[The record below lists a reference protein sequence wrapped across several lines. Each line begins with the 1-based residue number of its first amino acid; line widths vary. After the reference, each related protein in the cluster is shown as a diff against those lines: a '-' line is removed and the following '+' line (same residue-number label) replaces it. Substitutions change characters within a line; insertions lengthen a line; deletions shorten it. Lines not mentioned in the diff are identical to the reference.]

1 MNNRIKLYSKNQV
14 TELKSNIDPNKYT
27 SNNMPKLFDENDKV
41 TLFTEVIEV
50 SKKGGENQD
59 INLAIAMDTNEFFQ
73 SLTDRVASQEELW
86 VTLNLEY
93 FSEYTYY
100 RWLENEKK
108 SENSIKERVFKSG
121 KKLYNRNSMARLW
134 WITSRTKDE
143 TLDDPY
149 AYTRIILDRNQF
161 EQSLMES
168 TITKNPKLL
177 KYILA
182 GIIKYESMYGKISSK
197 KNKSDDDNGIVEI
210 MKHFNRIGGTYVLDI
225 MDENYFWEQICYVM
239 DKEPY
244 PEEKRG
250 LSSLSFIKNKKPSLK
265 LSK

>member
-1 MNNRIKLYSKNQV
+1 MKNRIKLYSKNQV

-27 SNNMPKLFDENDKV
+27 SNDMPKLLNENEKV
-41 TLFTEVIEV
+41 TLFTEVIELA
-50 SKKGGENQD
+50 KKGGDNQD
-59 INLAIAMDTNEFFQ
+59 INLAIAMDNNEFFQ
-73 SLTDRVASQEELW
+73 SLTDRIASQEELW

-100 RWLENEKK
+100 RWLDGKAMSEKA
-108 SENSIKERVFKSG
+108 IRERIFKAG
-121 KKLYNRNSMARLW
+121 KLMYNRNSMARLW
-134 WITSRTKDE
+134 WITNRTKDVS
-143 TLDDPY
+143 LDDPY
-149 AYTRIILDRNQF
+149 TYTRIILDRNQF

-177 KYILA
+177 KYIMA
-182 GIIKYESMYGKISSK
+182 GIVRYEDAYTTINS
-197 KNKSDDDNGIVEI
+197 NEIVRI
-210 MKHFNRIGGTYVLDI
+210 TKHLNRIGGTYVLDL

-250 LSSLSFIKNKKPSLK
+250 LSSLSFRRNKKSSLK